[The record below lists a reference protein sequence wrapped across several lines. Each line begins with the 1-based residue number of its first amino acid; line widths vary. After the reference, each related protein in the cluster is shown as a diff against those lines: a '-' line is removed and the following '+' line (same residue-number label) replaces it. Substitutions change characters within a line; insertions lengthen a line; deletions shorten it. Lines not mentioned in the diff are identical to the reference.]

1 MHQKVKNSHVFF
13 YYFHSYFLFQKF
25 KFRKTYQ
32 FLRLIFWTKIRH
44 LEKCVSVVSKPKPRQ
59 KIKCGRN
66 WPFVNSFV
74 EFAVCGNPIFSSHGT
89 NTTVASENDLFLWLL
104 AFPFPDKSSSKKI
117 RFDHNDA
124 KYDILGGKSSVAS
137 L

>member
-1 MHQKVKNSHVFF
+1 MC
-13 YYFHSYFLFQKF
+13 
-25 KFRKTYQ
+25 R
-32 FLRLIFWTKIRH
+32 I
-44 LEKCVSVVSKPKPRQ
+44 VSEPKPRQ

-117 RFDHNDA
+117 RFDYNDA
-124 KYDILGGKSSVAS
+124 KCLLSIILVILARKFKGHFFVILATKLSTGVQNTKMWCKMEPF
-137 L
+137 

>member
-1 MHQKVKNSHVFF
+1 M
-13 YYFHSYFLFQKF
+13 
-25 KFRKTYQ
+25 
-32 FLRLIFWTKIRH
+32 
-44 LEKCVSVVSKPKPRQ
+44 SKPKPRQ

-124 KYDILGGKSSVAS
+124 KCLLFWRFMRENSKGTFFVIMATKLSSRRQNTKMWCKMKPDFGIFGVDLAK
-137 L
+137 LYC

>member
-1 MHQKVKNSHVFF
+1 M
-13 YYFHSYFLFQKF
+13 
-25 KFRKTYQ
+25 
-32 FLRLIFWTKIRH
+32 
-44 LEKCVSVVSKPKPRQ
+44 SKPKPRQ

-104 AFPFPDKSSSKKI
+104 AFPFPDKSSSKKSDLI
-117 RFDHNDA
+117 TMMQSVYYSGNFGA
-124 KYDILGGKSSVAS
+124 KIQRALFCNFGDEIIDWGEKYENVV
-137 L
+137 